1 MDMMAQVRTGL
12 DLPWDLYASNQEFSK
27 TQEVTTV
34 TEPTES
40 KKRVPRFY
48 MASYSIAV
56 TITVVFATLLV
67 LSLLKIE
74 TIHPFLSLVGT
85 LGGLSLAIPVLID
98 IREAK
103 RKLGIG

>member
-1 MDMMAQVRTGL
+1 MNGMAEVRTGL
-12 DLPWDLYASNQEFSK
+12 DAAWDLYASNREFSK

-34 TEPTES
+34 SQPTQS

-85 LGGLSLAIPVLID
+85 LGGLSLAIPVFMD
-98 IREAK
+98 IQEAK